1 MSLKMN
7 LFLADEH
14 DKQYVRP
21 ALQRIHFTP
30 VANFST
36 TCHDLR
42 ICPREDRAGV
52 THATLIYAIFGHRLM
67 FIHSISI

>member
-21 ALQRIHFTP
+21 QSFNEVRLYNEFI
-30 VANFST
+30 S
-36 TCHDLR
+36 LR
-42 ICPREDRAGV
+42 WQTFAQYV
-52 THATLIYAIFGHRLM
+52 MT
-67 FIHSISI
+67 